1 MDPSNNPEI
10 ETELKK
16 LGYWNDIYSKQ
27 NYFGTGP
34 TILALEAHELI
45 KNNSITNILELGCG
59 QGRDSLFFANFGH
72 NVIATDISEN
82 AINSVKKIKNEQNI
96 GNLELHLH
104 DSLNPF
110 NFTDLKFEL
119 IYSNLALQ
127 FFNLKQLSGIL
138 SNIKKIMKP
147 NSFFLFSTKKSGDK
161 YFNFGNK
168 LSENSFE
175 YNGITRFFFNK
186 SELENILKNHF
197 TIISFEDDSHVNS
210 DKTESVWWKIL
221 VRN

>member
-82 AINSVKKIKNEQNI
+82 AINSVKKIKNEKNI
-96 GNLELHLH
+96 ENLELHLH
-104 DSLNPF
+104 DTLNPF

>member
-1 MDPSNNPEI
+1 MDSDNNSEI
-10 ETELKK
+10 ESELKK
-16 LGYWNDIYSKQ
+16 LGYWNTIYSKQ

-82 AINSVKKIKNEQNI
+82 AINSVKKIKKEQNI
-96 GNLELHLH
+96 KNLELYLH
-104 DSLNPF
+104 DTLNPF
-110 NFTDLKFEL
+110 NFNNSKFGL
-119 IYSNLALQ
+119 VYSNLALQ
-127 FFNLKQLSGIL
+127 FFDLKQLSQIF
-138 SNIKKIMKP
+138 SNIKKIMQP

-168 LSENSFE
+168 ISKNSFE

-186 SELENILKNHF
+186 SELENILKNYF
-197 TIISFEDDSHVNS
+197 TIISFEDDSHINS

-221 VRN
+221 VKN

>member
-96 GNLELHLH
+96 ENLELHLH
-104 DSLNPF
+104 DTLNPF

-168 LSENSFE
+168 ISENSFE

>member
-1 MDPSNNPEI
+1 
-10 ETELKK
+10 
-16 LGYWNDIYSKQ
+16 
-27 NYFGTGP
+27 
-34 TILALEAHELI
+34 
-45 KNNSITNILELGCG
+45 
-59 QGRDSLFFANFGH
+59 
-72 NVIATDISEN
+72 
-82 AINSVKKIKNEQNI
+82 
-96 GNLELHLH
+96 
-104 DSLNPF
+104 
-110 NFTDLKFEL
+110 
-119 IYSNLALQ
+119 
-127 FFNLKQLSGIL
+127 
-138 SNIKKIMKP
+138 MKP

-197 TIISFEDDSHVNS
+197 TIISFEADSHVNS

>member
-168 LSENSFE
+168 ISENSFE

-186 SELENILKNHF
+186 SELENILKNYF
-197 TIISFEDDSHVNS
+197 TIISFEDDSHINS
-210 DKTESVWWKIL
+210 DETKSVWWKIL
-221 VRN
+221 VKN

>member
-96 GNLELHLH
+96 ENLELHLH
-104 DSLNPF
+104 DTLNPF

>member
-197 TIISFEDDSHVNS
+197 TIISFEADSHVNS